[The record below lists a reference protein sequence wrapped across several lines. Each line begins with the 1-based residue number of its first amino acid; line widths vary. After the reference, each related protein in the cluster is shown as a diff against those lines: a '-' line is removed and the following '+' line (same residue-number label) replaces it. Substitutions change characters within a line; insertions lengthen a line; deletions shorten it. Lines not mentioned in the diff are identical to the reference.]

1 MSLSSPEIELKSVT
15 RDGSTIKSIFI
26 VINQREREILVD
38 RNAVDFF
45 NREKKVPLN
54 YFLS

>member
-1 MSLSSPEIELKSVT
+1 MYEVIISRNRAIKSVT

-38 RNAVDFF
+38 RNAVDFSIG
-45 NREKKVPLN
+45 KKKYL
-54 YFLS
+54 